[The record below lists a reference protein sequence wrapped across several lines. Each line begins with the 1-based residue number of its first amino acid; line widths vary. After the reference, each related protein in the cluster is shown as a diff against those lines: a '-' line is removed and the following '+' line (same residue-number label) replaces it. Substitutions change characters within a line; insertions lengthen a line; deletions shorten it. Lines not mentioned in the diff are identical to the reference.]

1 MTQLSCLL
9 IGEETLV
16 IGCGDALL
24 ARGHTITGVVSGN
37 DKVRAWAR
45 TAGLHQA
52 GRVEDLVAPADQQP
66 VDWLLSIANPGVIPE
81 ALRTLARE
89 GTINFQDGP
98 LPECAG
104 PNTPAWALMAGA
116 PKHGITWHLVEGTK
130 DEGDILCR
138 KGFDIA
144 ADETAFTLNAKCY
157 GAGLEGFDAVLDQIE
172 AGALDRT
179 PQDPARRRYFKPTA
193 RPEAAGRLD
202 FNRPAADVARVVRA
216 LDFGGYWNP
225 LATAK
230 IKAGGRLL
238 LVGKAKAVETVAPAD
253 PGTVLTVSPGS
264 MTVATTDG
272 AVRLSGFVDM
282 AGHPVEL
289 YTAALEGAVL
299 ASPEPDQSEALR
311 AAVVRLAPHEAHWR
325 ARLAGFRPAQ
335 LALAQR
341 PRGLAS
347 WGERHF
353 TAPTGLGEDE
363 ALAALAAWAL
373 HNTGDWGAG
382 LVFASAEIDTAAKAM
397 PGYVNPW
404 VPLALTL
411 EEPAAAPVAALARA
425 LANDLAAAKAGSFA
439 ADLIARDP
447 GLAAVEMPAIGLSGH
462 GPVDGT
468 ALTLALAMGRITL
481 WHDARLIDE
490 EALTLLADRLVL
502 FLDNLKAT
510 PDRPVRELLVMP
522 ARERALTVV
531 DWNQTQADTNLGPI
545 HKAFEAQV
553 DRTPDA
559 TALVFNDQLM
569 SYAELDARAN
579 ALAHR
584 LIAEGAAPGDRIGI
598 YLARSFEL
606 MIAAVAIHKV
616 GAAYVP
622 LDPAYPADRLVHY
635 VTDSQATFVVTNLGL
650 APSLPK
656 SDAVPVMVSG
666 DGDST
671 RPDVDIAGDAL
682 AYVIYTSG
690 STGIPKGVQ
699 VEHRNVCNFFTG
711 MDAHLDQGAEQGH
724 DRVWLAVTSLGFDIS
739 VLELFY
745 TITRGF
751 KVVIVSEES
760 RVTLSDGDTGGAS
773 GGKDYSLS
781 AQLIRHK
788 ATVLQCTPSMGR
800 MILADEGARAALGGL
815 KQILLGGEAVTA
827 SLTADIRSISDA
839 QIIDMYGPTETTI
852 WSTAHPVDGTETGVV
867 PVGKPM
873 ANQTVYVLDGSLQ
886 PVPVGLPGELWIG
899 GLGVTRG
906 YWQRDELNADRFR
919 RDPFAKETGVATFEA
934 ARMYGTGDLVR
945 WRADGVLDFLGR
957 TDHQVKI
964 RGQRLELGEIEARIN
979 RADGVRQAVVVP
991 KGEGAETRLV
1001 AYIEEAG
1008 PVKTSVDIA
1017 AIRADLVA
1025 NLPEVMVPAQFMVL
1039 DALPLTPNR
1048 KVDRKALPEPE
1059 AEARIERSGDGPPP
1073 GAGLEARISAIWAQ
1087 TLGIDDI
1094 RADDSFFALGGHSLL
1109 AVKVHKEIKG
1119 LDGLEGT
1126 AITEVFRFPVLRD
1139 LAAHLAAKTGL
1150 AGPDLAPDT
1159 PIVLPEFDRAAIMA
1173 RRREM
1178 RTKRG
1183 RVAA

>member
-16 IGCGDALL
+16 IGCGDALV
-24 ARGHTITGVVSGN
+24 ARGHTITGVVSAN
-37 DKVRAWAR
+37 EKVRAWAR
-45 TAGLHQA
+45 DAGFAQA
-52 GRVEDLVAPADQQP
+52 ARFEDLIIADDDIP
-66 VDWLLSIANPGVIPE
+66 VDWLLSIANPGVISE
-81 ALRTLARE
+81 ALRALPRE

-98 LPECAG
+98 LPDCAG

-130 DEGDILCR
+130 DEGDILCL
-138 KGFDIA
+138 KDFDIA

-157 GAGLEGFDAVLDQIE
+157 AAGLEGFDAVLDQIE
-172 AGALDRT
+172 AGKLDRR

-202 FNRPAADVARVVRA
+202 FNRAAVEVARVVRA

-225 LATAK
+225 LAMPK

-238 LVGKAKAVETVAPAD
+238 LVGKAKTVETVAPAE
-253 PGTVLTVSPGS
+253 PGTVLSVSPDS
-264 MTVATTDG
+264 MTVATSDG
-272 AVRLSGFVDM
+272 AVRLSGFADM

-311 AAVVRLAPHEAHWR
+311 AAMAALAPGEPHWR
-325 ARLAGFRPAQ
+325 ARLAGFRPAH

-353 TAPTGLGEDE
+353 TAPKGLNEDD

-382 LVFASAEIDTAAKAM
+382 LAFASAEIEAAAQAT
-397 PGYVNPW
+397 PGYVTPW

-411 EEPAAAPVAALARA
+411 EDPAAAPVAALAGA
-425 LANDLAAAKAGSFA
+425 LADDLAAARTGSFA

-447 GLAAVEMPAIGLSGH
+447 GLAAVEMPSIGLSRN
-462 GPVDGT
+462 GPIDGT
-468 ALTLALAMGRITL
+468 ALTLALGMGRITL
-481 WHDARLIDE
+481 WHDARLIEE
-490 EALTLLADRLVL
+490 EALVLLADRLVL

-531 DWNQTQADTNLGPI
+531 DWNQTQAESYLGPI
-545 HKAFEAQV
+545 HRAFEAQV

-559 TALVFNDQLM
+559 TALVFNDRSM

-584 LIAEGAAPGDRIGI
+584 LIAEGAVPGDRIGI

-666 DGDST
+666 DADTS
-671 RPDVDIAGDAL
+671 RPDLDIPGDAL

-699 VEHRNVCNFFTG
+699 VEHRNVSNFFTG
-711 MDAHLDQGAEQGH
+711 MDAYLDQGPDQGH
-724 DRVWLAVTSLGFDIS
+724 DGVWLAVTSLGFDIS

-760 RVTLSDGDTGGAS
+760 RVTLSDGDS
-773 GGKDYSLS
+773 GGEDYSLS
-781 AQLIRHK
+781 AQLTRHK

-800 MILADEGARAALGGL
+800 MILADDGARAALGGL

-852 WSTAHPVDGTETGVV
+852 WSTAHPVEGNETGVV

-873 ANQTVYVLDGSLQ
+873 ANQTVYVLDAHMQ

-919 RDPFAKETGVATFEA
+919 RDPFAEETGVATFEE

-1008 PVKTSVDIA
+1008 AVDTA

-1059 AEARIERSGDGPPP
+1059 AEVRIERSGEGPPP
-1073 GAGLEARISAIWAQ
+1073 GVGLEAQISTIWAEA
-1087 TLGIDDI
+1087 LGIDDI

-1109 AVKVHKEIKG
+1109 AVKAHKEIKG
-1119 LDGLEGT
+1119 LEGLGGT

-1139 LAAHLAAKTGL
+1139 LAAHLAAKYGL
-1150 AGPDLAPDT
+1150 AGPDQASDA

-1178 RTKRG
+1178 RAKRG

>member
-1 MTQLSCLL
+1 MTSLSCLL

-16 IGCGDALL
+16 IGCGDMLR
-24 ARGHTITGVVSGN
+24 ARGHTIAGVVSGN

-45 TAGLHQA
+45 QA
-52 GRVEDLVAPADQQP
+52 GIGEATRFEELAIAEEDDAP
-66 VDWLLSIANPGVIPE
+66 VDWLFSIANPGDIPQT
-81 ALRTLARE
+81 LRARARR

-98 LPECAG
+98 LPEYAG

-116 PKHGITWHLVEGTK
+116 PKHGITWHLGEGPK
-130 DEGDILCR
+130 DEGDILCLR
-138 KGFDIA
+138 EIDIA

-157 GAGLEGFDAVLDQIE
+157 AAGLDTFEDVLGQVE
-172 AGALDRT
+172 TGKLQRR
-179 PQDPARRRYFKPTA
+179 PQDLSRRRYFKPTA
-193 RPEAAGRLD
+193 RPDAAGRLD
-202 FNRPAADVARVVRA
+202 FNRSAAEVARLVRA

-225 LATAK
+225 LAMAK

-238 LVGKAKAVETVAPAD
+238 LVGKAKPVETVATTE
-253 PGTVLTVSPGS
+253 PGTVLSVTTTSI
-264 MTVATTDG
+264 TVATGDG
-272 AVRLSGFVDM
+272 AVRLSEFADM
-282 AGHPVEL
+282 DGHPVAL
-289 YTAALEGAVL
+289 YAAALEGAVL
-299 ASPEPDQSEALR
+299 ASPDPEEADALR
-311 AAVVRLAPHEAHWR
+311 AAVSALAPGEAHWR
-325 ARLAGFRPAQ
+325 ARLSGLRPAH
-335 LALAQR
+335 LALAQS
-341 PRGLAS
+341 PRGLAC
-347 WGERHF
+347 WGERNF
-353 TAPTGLGEDE
+353 TVPKGLGEDE
-363 ALAALAAWAL
+363 TLAALAAWAL
-373 HNTGDWGAG
+373 HNTGDWGAS
-382 LVFASAEIDTAAKAM
+382 LAYASAEIETAAAAQ
-397 PGYVNPW
+397 PGYVSPW
-404 VPLALTL
+404 VPLTLSL
-411 EEPAAAPVAALARA
+411 EEPAAAPVAGLAAALAE
-425 LANDLAAAKAGSFA
+425 DLAAARLGSFA
-439 ADLIARDP
+439 PDLIARDP
-447 GLAAVEMPAIGLSGH
+447 VLSAVEMPSIGLSRR
-462 GPVDGT
+462 GPVEGA
-468 ALTLALAMGRITL
+468 ALTLALTGGAITL
-481 WHDARLIDE
+481 WHDARLVDDA
-490 EALTLLADRLVL
+490 ALTLLTDRLAL
-502 FLDNLKAT
+502 FLDNLGAT

-531 DWNQTQADTNLGPI
+531 EWNRTGAETDLGPI
-545 HKAFEAQV
+545 HKAIEAQV

-559 TALVFNDQLM
+559 TALVFKDLTM

-584 LIAEGAAPGDRIGI
+584 LIAEGAKPGDRIGI
-598 YLARSFEL
+598 YLERSFEL
-606 MIAAVAIHKV
+606 MIAAIAIHKV

-635 VTDSQATFVVTNLGL
+635 VTDSQAAFVVTNLGL

-656 SDAVPVMVSG
+656 SDAVPVMVQG
-666 DGDST
+666 DRET
-671 RPDVDIAGDAL
+671 RRPLVDIPDDAL

-699 VEHRNVCNFFTG
+699 VEHRNVSNFFAG
-711 MDAHLDQGAEQGH
+711 MDQYLEPGGT
-724 DRVWLAVTSLGFDIS
+724 WLAVTSLGFDIS

-745 TITRGF
+745 TLTRGY
-751 KVVIVSEES
+751 KVVIVSEEA
-760 RVTLSDGDTGGAS
+760 RVTLSDGNTGGE
-773 GGKDYSLS
+773 DYSLS
-781 AQLIRHK
+781 AQLTRHK

-800 MILADEGARAALGGL
+800 MILADDGARAALGGL

-827 SLTADIRSISDA
+827 SLTADIRSIADA

-852 WSTAHPVDGTETGVV
+852 WSTAYPVAGFEAGVV

-873 ANQTVYVLDGSLQ
+873 VNQTVYVLDAQMQ

-906 YWQRDELNADRFR
+906 YWQRDDLNADRFR
-919 RDPFAKETGVATFEA
+919 RDPFADETGVARFET

-1001 AYIEEAG
+1001 AYIEQTGAG
-1008 PVKTSVDIA
+1008 AVDPA

-1059 AEARIERSGDGPPP
+1059 PEARLARSGDGPAP
-1073 GAGLEARISAIWAQ
+1073 GEGLEARISAIWAEA
-1087 TLGIDDI
+1087 LGIDDI

-1109 AVKVHKEIKG
+1109 AVKVHKDIKA

-1126 AITEVFRFPVLRD
+1126 AITEIFRFPVLRD
-1139 LAAHLAAKTGL
+1139 LAAHLTEKNGL
-1150 AGPDLAPDT
+1150 KAPEQAPEP

-1178 RTKRG
+1178 RTKLG
-1183 RVAA
+1183 RAAA